1 MVLAHSCEGFSLW
14 LSGSC
19 TCSMTG
25 PLWSKRMAVGNR
37 PIGSREAK
45 KRDRKRQGIKCIFL
59 AYNLSVL
66 PPISRCHPYCPPPS
80 NNASIYESIVE

>member
-45 KRDRKRQGIKCIFL
+45 KKRQEETGDKV
-59 AYNLSVL
+59 YLS
-66 PPISRCHPYCPPPS
+66 
-80 NNASIYESIVE
+80 SIQS